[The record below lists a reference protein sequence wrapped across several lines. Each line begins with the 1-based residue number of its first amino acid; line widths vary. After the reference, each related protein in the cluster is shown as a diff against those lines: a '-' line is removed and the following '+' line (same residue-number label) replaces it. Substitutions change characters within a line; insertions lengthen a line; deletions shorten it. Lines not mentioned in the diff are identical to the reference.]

1 MEPIKEIREI
11 EEGYTA
17 MNKLAKI
24 EDMNNIFFCSS
35 FSSLF
40 AQKLEL
46 ASQSKDMKD
55 QYAPAM
61 LYWLRLIK
69 SGQLRF
75 ANFAPHVKE
84 KCHFYFLIH

>member
-1 MEPIKEIREI
+1 
-11 EEGYTA
+11 
-17 MNKLAKI
+17 
-24 EDMNNIFFCSS
+24 
-35 FSSLF
+35 
-40 AQKLEL
+40 
-46 ASQSKDMKD
+46 MKD

-84 KCHFYFLIH
+84 NVTFTF